1 MLKRLPRGTH
11 VGELVEKFESDPYY
25 RWNGQDG
32 CVFSLEEDLPERY
45 LMSYD
50 YDFVYN
56 LITVYN
62 NLFRRFRSLD
72 FSNIEKNLS
81 LGNIAEEL
89 IVYLALTFVKDYD
102 TSFLEEIYLD
112 EEVVDQFMNEYLYE
126 DSISDVDFLYNDTLG
141 NFSENSSYD
150 FKNWFQEYTI
160 FSGKRE
166 DYKK

>member
-1 MLKRLPRGTH
+1 M
-11 VGELVEKFESDPYY
+11 
-25 RWNGQDG
+25 
-32 CVFSLEEDLPERY
+32 EEDLPERY

-81 LGNIAEEL
+81 LGNVAEEL

-126 DSISDVDFLYNDTLG
+126 DSISNVESLYNDTLG

-160 FSGKRE
+160 FS
-166 DYKK
+166 